1 VSEPTGAARQRF
13 RLSAP
18 PPLRAL
24 AIASGFTLGG
34 GFLILFGGVLHWP
47 WFVQFLAGLLMAF
60 GVALAAAALLMVHR
74 LRSVLLLDD
83 NAITVVRG
91 SRQRML
97 RWADIEEVSLRGQRL
112 TFVTR
117 PGTRSAAVLNPGGSS
132 NAIFTALVDAI
143 RARLDASRGYRQ
155 F

>member
-1 VSEPTGAARQRF
+1 
-13 RLSAP
+13 
-18 PPLRAL
+18 
-24 AIASGFTLGG
+24 
-34 GFLILFGGVLHWP
+34 
-47 WFVQFLAGLLMAF
+47 
-60 GVALAAAALLMVHR
+60 MVHR

-91 SRQRML
+91 GRQRML
-97 RWADIEEVSLRGQRL
+97 RWADIEEVNLRGQRL
-112 TFVTR
+112 TLVAR